1 MSCWRGST
9 RCSLTMLGDRLRHIR
24 APTLVIAADDDVSG
38 ASAVERGHR
47 RRDRRARACT
57 SSRAAVIT
65 FRRHRPKLTMPCCE
79 SFSALMPRETIVTD
93 HAKGTAMVLG
103 PEEGESFWQPLPS
116 TGYVINKFNPYN
128 SPYDT
133 FSTGLQV
140 LEPGA
145 HVRRH
150 AHERS
155 HELLFCYRGTG
166 EADIEGK
173 LYDILP
179 RNDDPDRPR
188 LAAQG
193 HEYRHGA
200 DASAVA
206 DHAAG
211 PGGLVCAIGR
221 PRRTGEPLPAP
232 FDRPAHV
239 EAIQAQQRFI
249 RPVKD

>member
-1 MSCWRGST
+1 M
-9 RCSLTMLGDRLRHIR
+9 
-24 APTLVIAADDDVSG
+24 
-38 ASAVERGHR
+38 
-47 RRDRRARACT
+47 
-57 SSRAAVIT
+57 
-65 FRRHRPKLTMPCCE
+65 F
-79 SFSALMPRETIVTD
+79 RETIVTD

-166 EADIEGK
+166 EADIEGQ
-173 LYDILP
+173 LYDVLPETMILIG
-179 RNDDPDRPR
+179 RGLQHKVTNTGTEQMR
-188 LAAQG
+188 LLWLIAP
-193 HEYRHGA
+193 
-200 DASAVA
+200 
-206 DHAAG
+206 
-211 PGGLVCAIGR
+211 PGLEDWFRAIGR
-221 PRRTGEPLPAP
+221 PRHVGEPLPTP

-239 EAIQAQQRFI
+239 ETIQAQQRFI
-249 RPVKD
+249 RPDKD

>member
-1 MSCWRGST
+1 
-9 RCSLTMLGDRLRHIR
+9 ML
-24 APTLVIAADDDVSG
+24 
-38 ASAVERGHR
+38 
-47 RRDRRARACT
+47 
-57 SSRAAVIT
+57 
-65 FRRHRPKLTMPCCE
+65 
-79 SFSALMPRETIVTD
+79 RETIVTD

-103 PEEGESFWQPLPS
+103 PEEGELFWQPLPS

-173 LYDILP
+173 LHDI
-179 RNDDPDRPR
+179 RPETMILIGRGLQHKVTNTGMEQMR
-188 LAAQG
+188 LLWLITP
-193 HEYRHGA
+193 
-200 DASAVA
+200 
-206 DHAAG
+206 
-211 PGGLVCAIGR
+211 PGLEDWFRAIGR
-221 PRRTGEPLPAP
+221 PRRAGEPLPAP

-239 EAIQAQQRFI
+239 ETIQAQQRFI
-249 RPVKD
+249 RPDKD